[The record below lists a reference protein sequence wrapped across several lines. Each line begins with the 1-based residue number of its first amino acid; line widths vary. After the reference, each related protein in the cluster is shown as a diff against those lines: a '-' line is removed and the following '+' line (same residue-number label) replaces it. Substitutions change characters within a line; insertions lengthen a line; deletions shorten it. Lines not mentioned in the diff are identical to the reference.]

1 VKFRLRVFVVDRLA
15 DAIRDPLMYE
25 VMTFSSA
32 GYVLSLTIGL
42 AGIHSLVMDWLGA
55 EQAISKNRPR

>member
-32 GYVLSLTIGL
+32 GYVLSLTIGFSRDPFL
-42 AGIHSLVMDWLGA
+42 GYGLV
-55 EQAISKNRPR
+55 RC